1 MISTETM
8 VSSLNPGGGQSYS
21 LFFFPSMTPEKA
33 LLKNF
38 PFDPTPDQ
46 ATLFKKLETFIL
58 SPEGGKDVFMLKGYA
73 GTGKTTVV
81 SALVRTLGSFGYKYV
96 LLAPTGRAAKVM
108 SAYAARPAST
118 IHKRIYRQTSNPYSE
133 GLAFSRQPNK
143 TGTTIFIID
152 ESSMISDDKAF
163 GDNGLLQ
170 DLMAYVFENKSNK
183 LLLIGDTAQLP
194 PINQAL
200 SPSLN
205 ASYMSAHFQCRVHE
219 LELKQVMRQAEQ
231 SGILMN
237 ATNLR
242 NQLPLKEPQLKLCTR
257 PYRDVF
263 RMTGEKLEDGLRYAY
278 DKFGVEHTTVICR
291 SNKNANL
298 YNQHIR
304 RQIFFAEDEIGV
316 GDYLMVVRNNYFWL
330 PKESSIGFMAN
341 GDFVEITKIIR
352 FEEMFGFRFADV
364 RLRFVDYPDEE
375 ELEAKIILDTL
386 YCESPALPA
395 ADNQRLYAEVLKDY
409 EQIKTKREKSKELK
423 KNPHL
428 NALQVKFAYAL
439 TCHKA
444 QGGQWKAV
452 FVDHGFL
459 NADMINHEFARWLYT
474 ATTRASDEL
483 FLLNIHKDL
492 LGD

>member
-1 MISTETM
+1 MR
-8 VSSLNPGGGQSYS
+8 
-21 LFFFPSMTPEKA
+21 PEEA

-38 PFDPTPDQ
+38 PFEPTPDQ
-46 ATLFKKLETFIL
+46 AALFRKLDNFIQNKTNNR
-58 SPEGGKDVFMLKGYA
+58 EVFLLKGFA

-81 SALVRTLGSFGYKYV
+81 RALVKILNSFGYKYV

-108 SAYAARPAST
+108 ATYTRTPAST
-118 IHKRIYRQTSNPYSE
+118 IHKKIYRQAANAFSE
-133 GLAFSRQPNK
+133 GLIFNRQPNK
-143 TGTTIFIID
+143 LADTIFIVD
-152 ESSMISDDKAF
+152 EASMISDEKAF
-163 GDNGLLQ
+163 GDSGLLQ
-170 DLMAYVFENKSNK
+170 DLIQYVYEKKNNK

-194 PINQAL
+194 PVNQSL
-200 SPSLN
+200 SPSLDATYLTGN
-205 ASYMSAHFQCRVHE
+205 FRCHVQEIE
-219 LELKQVMRQAEQ
+219 LRQVMRQAQE

-242 NQLPLKEPQLKLCTR
+242 EQLSLPEPELKLSTR
-257 PYRDVF
+257 RYKDIY

-278 DKFGVEHTTVICR
+278 DKFGVENTTVICR

-316 GDYLMVVRNNYFWL
+316 GDYLMIVRNNYFWL
-330 PKESSIGFMAN
+330 AKDSTIGFMAN

-352 FEEMFGFRFADV
+352 YEDMYDFRFADV
-364 RLRFVDYPDEE
+364 QIRFVDYPEE
-375 ELEAKIILDTL
+375 PEMEVKILLDTL
-386 YCESPALPA
+386 YTEAPALPA
-395 ADNQRLYAEVLKDY
+395 DKSKKLYEEVLKDY
-409 EQIKTKREKSKELK
+409 SDLGTKKERTKQLRN
-423 KNPHL
+423 NPYL

-459 NADMINHEFARWLYT
+459 KEDMVNTEFARWLYT
-474 ATTRASDEL
+474 AVTRSAQEL
-483 FLLNIHKDL
+483 YLLNFNPQL
-492 LGD
+492 LVD